1 MPWTRAG
8 AAALEAYRQ
17 ARDLKIEDAATR
29 GKLVLMLY
37 DGRDYEEALAAGKGL
52 DDATEWRFF
61 ALVWQRHLLDL
72 LGRRAEAEGRY
83 QEALKMPRTPSMRH
97 DQYGITI
104 DKKWVEERLKA
115 PFERKGY
122 GR

>member
-52 DDATEWRFF
+52 DDATEWRLF
-61 ALVWQRHLLDL
+61 ALVWQRHLLDP
-72 LGRRAEAEGRY
+72 LGRGR
-83 QEALKMPRTPSMRH
+83 R
-97 DQYGITI
+97 
-104 DKKWVEERLKA
+104 
-115 PFERKGY
+115 RKG
-122 GR
+122 GIRRR